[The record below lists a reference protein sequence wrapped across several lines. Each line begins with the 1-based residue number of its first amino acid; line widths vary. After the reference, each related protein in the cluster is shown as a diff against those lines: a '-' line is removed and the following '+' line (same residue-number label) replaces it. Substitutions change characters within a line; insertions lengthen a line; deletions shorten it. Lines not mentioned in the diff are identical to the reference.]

1 MTAPRVY
8 KAEGIILKRKNIGE
22 ADRILTV
29 FTREYGKLR
38 AVAKGIRKTS
48 SRRASHLEVFNRV
61 SVVLHVGKTFD
72 HLSEVTTIEP
82 YEQLR
87 SDLARVSMAYYIAEL
102 IDSLLPER
110 QEQADVF
117 VLFCNAMESIRSG
130 AVSGIYKTGKD
141 FTLSL
146 LWTLG
151 FLPEGKVL
159 TGQKLQDFIETI
171 TERRIKSTDFAKLL
185 IARKA

>member
-1 MTAPRVY
+1 MTVPRVY

-29 FTREYGKLR
+29 FTKEYGKIR
-38 AVAKGIRKTS
+38 AVAKGIRKTT
-48 SRRASHLEVFNRV
+48 SRRAPHLEVFNRAAIV
-61 SVVLHVGKTFD
+61 FHVGKTLD
-72 HLSEVTTIEP
+72 HLSEVTTLDAFER
-82 YEQLR
+82 LR
-87 SDLARVSMAYYIAEL
+87 TDLARVSMAYYIAEL

-110 QEQADVF
+110 QEHPEVYAQ
-117 VLFCNAMESIRSG
+117 FCAAMSSIQNG
-130 AVSGIYKTGKD
+130 ASAGIYKTGKD
-141 FTLSL
+141 FTLTL

-151 FLPEGKVL
+151 FLPEGKIL

-185 IARKA
+185 IPDNA